1 MMRRLAV
8 TARLPA
14 WMQPDHPVLRY
25 SLGRNQSVTSART
38 RYLRALVVVLW
49 LLGSLVAGYLV
60 ASNVLREDPFQ
71 QPLSQMLMGILFWP
85 VFLLQVVLQ
94 VGVML
99 MTMAT
104 IGEEKR
110 RQTWDSL
117 RATWLGPALALRA
130 RWSVAV
136 FYRLRG
142 ILGLLLLVRLVLI
155 GGILFDLTAFRG
167 EYLNYLVGGI
177 VPDISPAAG
186 VLLLALMITAS
197 LILPVTAAGFDAAL
211 GLLASTL
218 VQQRIYMVLLQFVL
232 VGLRLLVI
240 GALLFGV
247 TQFRVGAL
255 EASDMAVWLLLLAFA
270 AIGDWGLSLLYLGY
284 YGAEIWATVP
294 YGVLIGP
301 GLLLFVLA
309 QAALTDAVLA
319 LAIYRAEN
327 RIE

>member
-8 TARLPA
+8 AVRLPA

-25 SLGRNQSVTSART
+25 SLSSSPGTSSVRI
-38 RYLRALVVVLW
+38 RYLRALVVVLA
-49 LLGSLVAGYLV
+49 LAGSLGVGYLV
-60 ASNVLREDPFQ
+60 ASDLLREDPFQ
-71 QPLSQMLMGILFWP
+71 QPISQMLMGIVFWP
-85 VFLLQVVLQ
+85 VFILQVMLQ

-99 MTMAT
+99 MTIAT
-104 IGEEKR
+104 ISEEKR

-117 RATWLGPALALRA
+117 RATSMGPALALRA

-142 ILGLLLLVRLVLI
+142 VLGLLLLVRLVLI
-155 GGILFDLTAFRG
+155 AGILFDLTAFRG
-167 EYLNYLVGGI
+167 EYLNYLIGGI
-177 VPDISPAAG
+177 VPGVSPAAG

-197 LILPVTAAGFDAAL
+197 LILPVTAVGFDAAL

-218 VQQRIYMVLLQFVL
+218 VQQRIYMVLLQFML
-232 VGLRLLVI
+232 AGLRLVLI
-240 GALLFGV
+240 GGLLFGV

-255 EASDMAVWLLLLAFA
+255 EATDVIVWLLLLTFA

-294 YGVLIGP
+294 YGIFIGP